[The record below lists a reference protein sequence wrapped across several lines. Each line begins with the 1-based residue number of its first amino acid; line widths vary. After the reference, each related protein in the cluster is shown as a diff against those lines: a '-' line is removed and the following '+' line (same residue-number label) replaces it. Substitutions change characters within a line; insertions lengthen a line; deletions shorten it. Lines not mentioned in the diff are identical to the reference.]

1 MNGVTGIGCAC
12 GQVRLE
18 VAGRPLIVAECCCN
32 SCRAGAARMAAGLPG
47 APHVANDH
55 GGTHYV
61 LYRKD
66 RVRLL
71 SGVEHLHGFRL
82 TPEAPTRR
90 VVATCCDTPVFV
102 EFKGGHWLS
111 LYAGLWPSG
120 TAPAP
125 ELRTQTGDLP
135 EGIVLPDDGIPAG
148 AWPTAG
154 FYGRLLTAWIAMGFR
169 VPKVEIAGEDLR
181 I

>member
-32 SCRAGAARMAAGLPG
+32 SCRDGAARMAAGLPR
-47 APHVANDH
+47 APQVANGH

-111 LYAGLWPSG
+111 LYGS
-120 TAPAP
+120 
-125 ELRTQTGDLP
+125 
-135 EGIVLPDDGIPAG
+135 PAG
-148 AWPTAG
+148 AWPAAG